1 MLTEFGAAGYGLF
14 WRIVEIL
21 HSEKTHKIPHK
32 KYVYLTLAKQML
44 TSVEQIETFVE
55 QCINVYELFE
65 SDGECFWSNRVM
77 QNIGKRN
84 EIKEKRANAGKI
96 SAERRKLANNAP
108 EISTHVEHNL
118 THVEQ
123 ISTNFNKG
131 KERKEKE
138 IKEKKSINKEE
149 KEINKEKLVE
159 EKNIL
164 LDWLGSNCPRVQKM
178 KQPITFQQ
186 AEALLKDYEHELQIM
201 KDVFL
206 DMENYTDLNKK
217 TSANLTIRKWIGLAK
232 ERKKGLFNQPKIDR
246 LVWNERKS

>member
-1 MLTEFGAAGYGLF
+1 MKDTFYFSHDYNARSDVKIKRLMAKHGLLGYGIYWAIIEDLYQNANALPLDCESIAFDLRTNEELVESVIKNFDLF
-14 WRIVEIL
+14 VIDG
-21 HSEKTHKIPHK
+21 
-32 KYVYLTLAKQML
+32 
-44 TSVEQIETFVE
+44 ETFGSLSVQRRMDE
-55 QCINVYELFE
+55 RSAKSAKARESAFRRWNNDAKLMRTH
-65 SDGECFWSNRVM
+65 SDG
-77 QNIGKRN
+77 
-84 EIKEKRANAGKI
+84 NAI
-96 SAERRKLANNAP
+96 
-108 EISTHVEHNL
+108 
-118 THVEQ
+118 
-123 ISTNFNKG
+123 